1 MRNSRSKNNIALK
14 DLDTKQNIVSFYYS
28 SAGEKDRQGDIVEI
42 GAHAGTKVDHNLKHF
57 KNHNKDLIPGVVKEV
72 GVDGKGAFAVSQL
85 MPSTVGKDT
94 LIEYEHGA
102 ITQHSFMF
110 NVLEEKFSKELNA
123 NIIIKLKTWEVSTLT
138 AWGANEFT
146 NTIGLKSLED
156 EDVLEMMKAINSILS
171 KSSISDERAKSLEK
185 EYEKMK
191 QFVIK
196 ENSFDYILKNIEL

>member
-1 MRNSRSKNNIALK
+1 MRDSKSKNSIALK
-14 DLDTKQNIVSFYYS
+14 DLDIKQNIVSFYYS

-42 GAHAGTKVDHNLKHF
+42 GAHKGTKVDHNLKHF
-57 KNHNKDLIPGVVKEV
+57 KNHNKDLIPGVITEV
-72 GVDGKGAFAVSQL
+72 GIDQKGAFARSQL

-94 LIEYEHGA
+94 LIEYEYGA

-110 NVLEEKFSKELNA
+110 QVTKEQFSKELNA
-123 NIIIKLKTWEVSTLT
+123 NVITELKTWEVSTLT

-146 NTIGLKSLED
+146 NTIDLKSLESQ
-156 EDVLEMMKAINSILS
+156 DVLEMMKAINNILS
-171 KSSISDERAKSLEK
+171 KSSISDEKGKSLEI

-196 ENSFDYILKNIEL
+196 EKSFDYILKNIEL